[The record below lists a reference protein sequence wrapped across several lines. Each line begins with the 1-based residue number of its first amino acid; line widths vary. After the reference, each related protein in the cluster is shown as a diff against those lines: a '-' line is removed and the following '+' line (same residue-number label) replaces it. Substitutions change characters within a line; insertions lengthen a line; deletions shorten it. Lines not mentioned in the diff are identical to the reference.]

1 MSFSVQYFQH
11 GELQVKEKR
20 RSHLEYCLMVAL
32 NETTQ
37 TPEIKIN
44 VCFEK
49 TSLGKFVFLPYG
61 K

>member
-1 MSFSVQYFQH
+1 M
-11 GELQVKEKR
+11 KEKKR
-20 RSHLEYCLMVAL
+20 NHLEYCLMVAL

-37 TPEIKIN
+37 TPEIRIN

-49 TSLGKFVFLPYG
+49 ASLGKFVFLPYG